1 MEVSPQS
8 RVVDAER
15 VGGDIVVEF
24 DSGECALYSAALLH
38 SMLTR
43 ATALSDTIA
52 EEVQIESPFDR
63 SCKFG
68 LITP

>member
-1 MEVSPQS
+1 MEAAPQF

-15 VGGDIVVEF
+15 LSGDVEIEF

-43 ATALSDTIA
+43 ANKLELPES
-52 EEVQIESPFDR
+52 EEIDVPNR
-63 SCKFG
+63 G
-68 LITP
+68 